1 VSRKIPSHEQT
12 YGRVRDMVLFGALA
26 PGQAVTIQGLCETL
40 GAGMTPV
47 REAIRRLS
55 AEGALVVQGNR
66 RVSVPRLAPAEL
78 DEIAHARLAVEPR
91 LAELAAPQLDAAA
104 RARLAAIDTALD
116 AAIRAGDVPAYL
128 RENHRFHFALY
139 EAAGAEVLTRLARML
154 WLRIAPSLRVVCA
167 GASGMPD
174 RHRDAL
180 AALEA
185 RDADRLAE
193 AIRADIAEGM
203 AHVRAALAAGEL

>member
-1 VSRKIPSHEQT
+1 MSRKIPSHEQT
-12 YGRVRDMVLFGALA
+12 YDRMRDMVLFGALV

-55 AEGALVVQGNR
+55 AEGALEAQGNR
-66 RVSVPRLAPAEL
+66 RISVPRLTPAEL
-78 DEIAHARLAVEPR
+78 DEIAHARLSIEPR
-91 LAELAAPQLDAAA
+91 LAELAALRLDG
-104 RARLAAIDTALD
+104 RAVAQLAAIDAALD
-116 AAIRAGDVPAYL
+116 AAIAAGDVPGYL

-139 EAAGAEVLTRLARML
+139 EASGADVLTRLARML

-167 GASGMPD
+167 GAPGMPD

-185 RDADRLAE
+185 RDAARLSL

-203 AHVRAALAAGEL
+203 AHVRSAIADGAL